1 MRIFTTI
8 SKIIETL
15 DDFQREGKSIGFVP
29 TMGALHA
36 GHISLIQESKANN
49 DITIASIFVNP
60 IQFNNKEDLEKYP
73 NQIEKDIQM
82 LEEENCDILFNPTV
96 EEMYPTPDLTEFNF
110 GKLEK
115 VMEGAN
121 RPGHFRGVAIV
132 VKRLFE
138 IIKPTKAYF
147 GKKDYQQLL
156 IVKSLVSQY
165 NLSPE
170 IIACN
175 IVREED
181 GLAMSSRNKRLS
193 FAQRRKAP
201 SIYANLQKAKD
212 LKEYLS
218 PKQLKHWMHERY
230 LGNEDFTLEYFE
242 IADSETLESIT
253 EWDDNKNAIGFIVV
267 HLGGVRLI
275 DNIEI

>member
-96 EEMYPTPDLTEFNF
+96 EEMYPTPDLTEFDF

-253 EWDDNKNAIGFIVV
+253 EWDDNKNTIGFIVV

>member
-1 MRIFTTI
+1 MKIITTI
-8 SKIIETL
+8 SEINETL
-15 DDFQREGKSIGFVP
+15 NIFHKEGKNIGFVP

-36 GHISLIQESKANN
+36 GHISLIQESKENN
-49 DITIASIFVNP
+49 DITVTSIFVNP
-60 IQFNNKEDLEKYP
+60 IQFNNKEDLDKYP

-82 LEEENCDILFNPTV
+82 LEDVNCDILFKPTV
-96 EEMYPTPDLTEFNF
+96 NEMYPTPDNSEFHF
-110 GKLEK
+110 GKLEG

-121 RPGHFRGVAIV
+121 RPGHFHGVAVV

-147 GKKDYQQLL
+147 GKKDFQQLL
-156 IVKSLVSQY
+156 IVQSLVSQH

-170 IIACN
+170 IIACD

-201 SIYANLQKAKD
+201 AIYENIKKAKD
-212 LKEYLS
+212 LKDYLS
-218 PKQLKHWMHERY
+218 PKQLKHWMQERY
-230 LGNEDFTLEYFE
+230 LDNEDFILEYFE
-242 IADSETLESIT
+242 IADSKTLESIT
-253 EWDDNKNAIGFIVV
+253 EWDTSRKAMGFIVV

-275 DNIEI
+275 DNIEL